1 MYRYRIKN
9 PIKKG
14 IYELFFPTKSSLVDH
29 RGKKLENIIDDFDT
43 YQETRKIVT
52 LTRVEDIGCGNH
64 ESADVIIDRVP
75 IGSIFMCPATSLEGT
90 GWNFP
95 ETVGFVYIK
104 KSVTAFDV
112 SGYSDTGSSRASVTF
127 VGNSEY
133 LYDAENQKWN
143 KILTK
148 ADVGEIAHTQFDSVS
163 VENNTKAVAGQVVMP
178 AGTYILQFG
187 GYFSQNANGYRRVHM
202 STADDPLTAEPYRR
216 RVLSQMGVD
225 GEASYLSGTTF
236 VTTGIPLTISLV
248 VSQGSGENLN
258 FYGYISTV
266 KVG

>member
-1 MYRYRIKN
+1 MYRYRLKN

-52 LTRVEDIGCGNH
+52 LTRVEDIGCGNY

-75 IGSIFMCPATSLEGT
+75 IGSIFMCPATRLKGT

-112 SGYSDTGSSRASVTF
+112 SDYKDTGSSGASVTF

-163 VENNTKAVAGQVVMP
+163 VENNTKAVVGKVIMP
-178 AGTYILQFG
+178 AGKYILQFG
-187 GYFSQNANGYRRVHM
+187 GYFSQNANGYRMVHL
-202 STADDPLTAEPYRR
+202 SASENPLTDEPHRR
-216 RVLSQMGVD
+216 WVLSQMGVD
-225 GEASYLSGTTF
+225 GKVSYLSGTTF
-236 VTTGIPLTISLV
+236 VTLGSPLTISLV
-248 VSQGSGENLN
+248 ASQGSGGNLN
-258 FYGYISTV
+258 FNGYISTV